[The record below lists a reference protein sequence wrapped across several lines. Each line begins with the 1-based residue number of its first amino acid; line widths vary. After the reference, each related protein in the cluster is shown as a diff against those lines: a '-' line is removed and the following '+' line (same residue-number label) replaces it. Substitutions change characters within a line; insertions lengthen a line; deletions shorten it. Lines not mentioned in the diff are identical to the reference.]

1 MSKKT
6 KVLILDEQG
15 DFRDTCKDQL
25 TMLGFDVIE
34 ATSDPFRALDVI
46 SKQEPDIVLF
56 DIILSKID
64 GIEFLKEANALPVK
78 RKSFYIA
85 QSIVSSDAV
94 IAKTMSLGA
103 EYYIIKPFDFGILK
117 ERIEMIYK
125 HDGGRP
131 SRRPS
136 EEVITENSAE
146 TTENIELE
154 LEKQITSIISEIG
167 IPAHVKGYH
176 YVRAAIILAIQTPES
191 INAITKIIYPLIA
204 KKYLTSPSRV
214 ERAIRHAIE
223 VAWDRGNV
231 ETLNKIFGYSIN
243 EKKGKPT
250 NSEFIAMIADQLR
263 LESKKFRNLSKIKS

>member
-6 KVLILDEQG
+6 KILILDEQG
-15 DFRDTCKDQL
+15 DFRDTCKEQL
-25 TMLGFDVIE
+25 TNFGFDVIE
-34 ATSDPFRALDVI
+34 ATNDPFRALDVI
-46 SKQEPDIVLF
+46 STQEPDVVLF

-64 GIEFLKEANALPVK
+64 GIEFLKEANVLPVK
-78 RKSFYIA
+78 HKSFYIA
-85 QSIVSSDAV
+85 ESVVSNDAI

-103 EYYIIKPFDFGILK
+103 KYYIIKPFDFGILK
-117 ERIEMIYK
+117 ERIELIHK
-125 HDGGRP
+125 HDDV
-131 SRRPS
+131 STTKKASS
-136 EEVITENSAE
+136 ESNINSIDENPE
-146 TTENIELE
+146 TIELE

-176 YVRAAIILAIQTPES
+176 YVRASIILAIQTPES
-191 INAITKIIYPLIA
+191 INAITKIIYPVIA

-223 VAWDRGNV
+223 VAWDRGNI
-231 ETLNKIFGYSIN
+231 ETLNRIFGYSIN

-263 LESKKFRNLSKIKS
+263 LENKKFRNLSRIK

>member
-6 KVLILDEQG
+6 KILILDEQG
-15 DFRDTCKDQL
+15 DFRDTCKEQL
-25 TMLGFDVIE
+25 SLFGFDVIE
-34 ATSDPFRALDVI
+34 TTSDPYRALDII
-46 SKQEPDIVLF
+46 STQEPDVVLF

-64 GIEFLKEANALPVK
+64 GIEFLKEASALPVK
-78 RKSFYIA
+78 HKSFYIA
-85 QSIVSSDAV
+85 ESIVSSDAI

-103 EYYIIKPFDFGILK
+103 EYYIIKPFDFRILK
-117 ERIEMIYK
+117 ERIELIHRHEETASTKRMPIEINAEVE
-125 HDGGRP
+125 DT
-131 SRRPS
+131 S
-136 EEVITENSAE
+136 ENV
-146 TTENIELE
+146 ELE

-176 YVRAAIILAIQTPES
+176 YVRASIILAIQTPES
-191 INAITKIIYPLIA
+191 INAITKIIYPVIA

-223 VAWDRGNV
+223 VAWDRGNI
-231 ETLNKIFGYSIN
+231 ETLNRIFGYSIN

-263 LESKKFRNLSKIKS
+263 LENKKFRNLARVK